1 MGAEGAIRA
10 LEVYFTGQISAFWTM
25 SEGET
30 LKQES
35 LSSQLLVENP
45 AFSVLFSFSEL
56 SLLRERGRKRERER
70 EKKGERS

>member
-10 LEVYFTGQISAFWTM
+10 LEVYFTGQISPFWTM

-35 LSSQLLVENP
+35 LSPQLLVEKS
-45 AFSVLFSFSEL
+45 AFSVLLSFSEL
-56 SLLRERGRKRERER
+56 SLLRERGKERGERERER
-70 EKKGERS
+70 KRK

>member
-10 LEVYFTGQISAFWTM
+10 LEVYFTEQISPFWTM

-35 LSSQLLVENP
+35 PSPQLLVERP
-45 AFSVLFSFSEL
+45 AFSVLISFSEL
-56 SLLRERGRKRERER
+56 SLLRKEEREGG
-70 EKKGERS
+70 EGERL